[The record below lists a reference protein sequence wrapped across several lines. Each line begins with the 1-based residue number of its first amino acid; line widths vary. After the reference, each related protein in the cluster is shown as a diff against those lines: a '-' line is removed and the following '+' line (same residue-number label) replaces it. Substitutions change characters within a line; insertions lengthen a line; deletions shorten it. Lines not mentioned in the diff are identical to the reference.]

1 MNLVFPTANSKLR
14 GGTSC
19 RFSVQTVN
27 YPTQLIFLWSPANT
41 HIWSTVTQV
50 NGSRLHLLHRLWP
63 LEFGWFHT
71 NPRKDLNSTRKE
83 ELLFLRWFISFCVL
97 QHDSIPDVHWIIF
110 SIWRS
115 VSGALASV
123 LGLNMVHVIYI
134 LYKPCWRD
142 SACACVHKHTIADA
156 HFQLRNG
163 LFYTGIGKSLIADW
177 LTSVLMWI
185 DTALWEQVRGKASF
199 FFPLSLFCAVAF
211 CQGEMPGC
219 LPDRSVSPS
228 QMLMWLQ
235 GLWMGNETR
244 ALSEDPVLHL
254 LSPLSQSLR

>member
-1 MNLVFPTANSKLR
+1 
-14 GGTSC
+14 
-19 RFSVQTVN
+19 
-27 YPTQLIFLWSPANT
+27 
-41 HIWSTVTQV
+41 
-50 NGSRLHLLHRLWP
+50 
-63 LEFGWFHT
+63 
-71 NPRKDLNSTRKE
+71 
-83 ELLFLRWFISFCVL
+83 
-97 QHDSIPDVHWIIF
+97 
-110 SIWRS
+110 
-115 VSGALASV
+115 
-123 LGLNMVHVIYI
+123 MVHVIYI
-134 LYKPCWRD
+134 PYKPCWRD

-156 HFQLRNG
+156 HLQLRNG
-163 LFYTGIGKSLIADW
+163 LFYSGIGKSLIADW

-254 LSPLSQSLR
+254 LSPLFSRYAKSRLAAVCVKGNLSVSAPPPLSSFDSHNLQ

>member
-1 MNLVFPTANSKLR
+1 
-14 GGTSC
+14 
-19 RFSVQTVN
+19 
-27 YPTQLIFLWSPANT
+27 
-41 HIWSTVTQV
+41 
-50 NGSRLHLLHRLWP
+50 
-63 LEFGWFHT
+63 
-71 NPRKDLNSTRKE
+71 
-83 ELLFLRWFISFCVL
+83 
-97 QHDSIPDVHWIIF
+97 
-110 SIWRS
+110 
-115 VSGALASV
+115 
-123 LGLNMVHVIYI
+123 MVHVIYI
-134 LYKPCWRD
+134 PYKPCWRD

-254 LSPLSQSLR
+254 LSPLFSRYAKSRLAAVCVKGNLSVSAPPPQLFWFTQPPVAFDFLFQFRNFTSMSCSSLHCSSCSC